1 MMKGG
6 ITMDL
11 FDLVA
16 TEDLK
21 AAEPLA
27 ARMRPQSLDELVGH
41 EEILSP
47 GKQLRRAIEADRIG
61 SIIFYGPPGSGKTT
75 IARLIAHYTKAEFRA
90 LSAVS
95 AGVADVKKVIAEATD
110 LRKMYRKKTIL
121 FLDEIHRFNKAQQDA
136 LLSAVE
142 EGIIGLIGATTSNPF
157 FDVNSA
163 LLSRARIYKL
173 NPLSPENMAL
183 IIQSALKDCVRG
195 LGKMN
200 IELQSEAEEHLILT
214 ANGDARKALN
224 GLELAALTT
233 PANQQGII
241 QISLD
246 IIAEAM
252 QSKALRY
259 DKDGD
264 QHYDVISAFI
274 KSMRGSDPDAALF
287 WLATMIAAGESPRF
301 IARRVVICASEDV
314 GNADSMAL
322 VVAMA
327 AAQAVELIGLPEARI
342 NLAHAVAYIAS
353 APKSNAA
360 YTGYEK
366 AVEAVEQAN
375 DISVPVHLRDASYS
389 GAKSFGYGQ
398 SYKYA
403 HLYPE
408 HFVEQQYL
416 PESLQRKRFYEP
428 TDLGQEKE
436 IKERLKRLWGDRY
449 VD

>member
-1 MMKGG
+1 
-6 ITMDL
+6 MDL

-16 TEDLK
+16 AEDQK
-21 AAEPLA
+21 ASEPLA
-27 ARMRPQSLDELVGH
+27 ARMRPRNLDELVGH
-41 EEILSP
+41 EEILAP

-142 EGIIGLIGATTSNPF
+142 EGIIGLIGATTANPF

-173 NPLSPENMAL
+173 NPLSPDHMAL
-183 IIQSALKDCVRG
+183 IIRSALKDSERG
-195 LGKMN
+195 LGKMKVE
-200 IELQSEAEEHLILT
+200 IQPEAEEHLILT

-224 GLELAALTT
+224 GLELAVLTT
-233 PANQQGII
+233 PANERGII

-259 DKDGD
+259 DL
-264 QHYDVISAFI
+264 S
-274 KSMRGSDPDAALF
+274 
-287 WLATMIAAGESPRF
+287 
-301 IARRVVICASEDV
+301 
-314 GNADSMAL
+314 
-322 VVAMA
+322 
-327 AAQAVELIGLPEARI
+327 LIHI
-342 NLAHAVAYIAS
+342 
-353 APKSNAA
+353 
-360 YTGYEK
+360 
-366 AVEAVEQAN
+366 
-375 DISVPVHLRDASYS
+375 
-389 GAKSFGYGQ
+389 
-398 SYKYA
+398 
-403 HLYPE
+403 
-408 HFVEQQYL
+408 
-416 PESLQRKRFYEP
+416 
-428 TDLGQEKE
+428 
-436 IKERLKRLWGDRY
+436 
-449 VD
+449 

>member
-1 MMKGG
+1 
-6 ITMDL
+6 MDL
-11 FDLVA
+11 FDLIA
-16 TEDLK
+16 AEDQK

-27 ARMRPQSLDELVGH
+27 ARMRPRNLDELVGH
-41 EEILSP
+41 EEILAP

-142 EGIIGLIGATTSNPF
+142 EGIIGLIGATTANPF

-173 NPLSPENMAL
+173 NPLSPQHMAA
-183 IIQSALKDCVRG
+183 IIRSALQDPERG
-195 LGKMN
+195 LGKMKLV
-200 IELQSEAEEHLILT
+200 IQPEAEEHLILT

-233 PANQQGII
+233 PANEQGVI
-241 QISLD
+241 QLNLE

-287 WLATMIAAGESPRF
+287 WLATMLAAGESPRF

-342 NLAHAVAYIAS
+342 NLAHAVAYVAS

-360 YTGYEK
+360 YVGFEK
-366 AVEAVEQAN
+366 AAEAVELTK
-375 DISVPVHLRDASYS
+375 DLSVPVHLRDASYS
-389 GAKSFGYGQ
+389 GAKTFGYGQ
-398 SYKYA
+398 AYKYS
-403 HLYPE
+403 HQYPE

-416 PESLQRKRFYEP
+416 PDALQKNRFYEP
-428 TDLGQEKE
+428 TDLGQEKA
-436 IKERLKRLWGDRY
+436 IKERLKRLWVDRY
-449 VD
+449 DD

>member
-1 MMKGG
+1 
-6 ITMDL
+6 MDL
-11 FDLVA
+11 FDLIA

-200 IELQSEAEEHLILT
+200 IELQPEAEEHLILT

-322 VVAMA
+322 LVAMA
-327 AAQAVELIGLPEARI
+327 AAQAIELIGLPEARI
-342 NLAHAVAYIAS
+342 NLAHAVAYVAS

-398 SYKYA
+398 TYKYA

-416 PESLQRKRFYEP
+416 PEPLQRKRFYEP

>member
-1 MMKGG
+1 
-6 ITMDL
+6 MDL
-11 FDLVA
+11 FDLIA
-16 TEDLK
+16 AEDQK
-21 AAEPLA
+21 ASEPLA
-27 ARMRPQSLDELVGH
+27 ARMRPRNLDELVGH
-41 EEILSP
+41 EEILAP

-142 EGIIGLIGATTSNPF
+142 EGIIGLIGATTANPF

-173 NPLSPENMAL
+173 NPLSSQHMATIIHRALQDPEL
-183 IIQSALKDCVRG
+183 G
-195 LGKMN
+195 LGKMKL
-200 IELQSEAEEHLILT
+200 ELQPEAEEHLILT

-233 PANQQGII
+233 PANDQGVI
-241 QISLD
+241 QLSVE

-287 WLATMIAAGESPRF
+287 WLATMLAAGESPRF

-322 VVAMA
+322 LVAMA

-342 NLAHAVAYIAS
+342 NLAHAVVYVAS

-360 YTGYEK
+360 YIGFEK
-366 AVEAVEQAN
+366 AAEAVEIAK
-375 DISVPVHLRDASYS
+375 DVSVPVHLRDASYS
-389 GAKSFGYGQ
+389 GAKTFGYGQ
-398 SYKYA
+398 AYQYS
-403 HLYPE
+403 HQFPE

-416 PESLQRKRFYEP
+416 PETLQKNRFYEP
-428 TDLGQEKE
+428 TDLGQEKA
-436 IKERLKRLWGDRY
+436 IKERLKRLWVDRY
-449 VD
+449 DD

>member
-1 MMKGG
+1 
-6 ITMDL
+6 MDL
-11 FDLVA
+11 FDLIA
-16 TEDLK
+16 AEDQK
-21 AAEPLA
+21 ASEPLA
-27 ARMRPQSLDELVGH
+27 ARMRPRNLDELVGH
-41 EEILSP
+41 EEILAP

-142 EGIIGLIGATTSNPF
+142 EGIIGLIGATTANPF

-173 NPLSPENMAL
+173 NPLSPQHMAS
-183 IIQSALKDCVRG
+183 IIHSAIKDSERG
-195 LGKMN
+195 LGKMKLE
-200 IELQSEAEEHLILT
+200 IKPEAEEHLILT

-233 PANQQGII
+233 PANDLGVI
-241 QISLD
+241 QISLE

-287 WLATMIAAGESPRF
+287 WLATMLAAGESPRF

-314 GNADSMAL
+314 GNADPMAL
-322 VVAMA
+322 LVAMA

-342 NLAHAVAYIAS
+342 NLAHAVSYVAAAS
-353 APKSNAA
+353 KSNAA
-360 YTGYEK
+360 YIGFEK
-366 AVEAVEQAN
+366 AAEAVEKVTDLA
-375 DISVPVHLRDASYS
+375 VPIHLRDASYS

-403 HLYPE
+403 HQYPE
-408 HFVEQQYL
+408 HFVVQQYL
-416 PESLQRKRFYEP
+416 PEALQKNRFYEP
-428 TDLGQEKE
+428 TDLGQEKA

-449 VD
+449 VE

>member
-1 MMKGG
+1 M
-6 ITMDL
+6 
-11 FDLVA
+11 
-16 TEDLK
+16 
-21 AAEPLA
+21 
-27 ARMRPQSLDELVGH
+27 
-41 EEILSP
+41 
-47 GKQLRRAIEADRIG
+47 
-61 SIIFYGPPGSGKTT
+61 
-75 IARLIAHYTKAEFRA
+75 
-90 LSAVS
+90 
-95 AGVADVKKVIAEATD
+95 
-110 LRKMYRKKTIL
+110 
-121 FLDEIHRFNKAQQDA
+121 
-136 LLSAVE
+136 LSAVE
-142 EGIIGLIGATTSNPF
+142 EGIIGLIGATTANPF

-173 NPLSPENMAL
+173 NPLSPQHMAA
-183 IIQSALKDCVRG
+183 IIRSALQDPERG
-195 LGKMN
+195 LGKMKLV
-200 IELQSEAEEHLILT
+200 IQPEAEEHLILT

-233 PANQQGII
+233 PANEQGVI
-241 QISLD
+241 QLNLE

-287 WLATMIAAGESPRF
+287 WLATMLAAGESPRF

-342 NLAHAVAYIAS
+342 NLAHAVAYVAS

-360 YTGYEK
+360 YVGFEK
-366 AVEAVEQAN
+366 AAEAVELTK
-375 DISVPVHLRDASYS
+375 DLSVPVHLRDASYS
-389 GAKSFGYGQ
+389 GAKTFGYGQ
-398 SYKYA
+398 AYKYS
-403 HLYPE
+403 HQYPE

-416 PESLQRKRFYEP
+416 PDALQKNRFYEP
-428 TDLGQEKE
+428 TDLGQEKA
-436 IKERLKRLWGDRY
+436 IKERLKRLWVDRY
-449 VD
+449 DD

>member
-1 MMKGG
+1 
-6 ITMDL
+6 MDL
-11 FDLVA
+11 FDLIA

-200 IELQSEAEEHLILT
+200 IELQPEAEEHLILT

-233 PANQQGII
+233 PANQQGVI
-241 QISLD
+241 QISVD

-322 VVAMA
+322 LVAMA

-342 NLAHAVAYIAS
+342 NLAHAVAYVAS

-375 DISVPVHLRDASYS
+375 DISVPVHLRDTSYS

-398 SYKYA
+398 TYKYA
-403 HLYPE
+403 HQYPE

-416 PESLQRKRFYEP
+416 PELLQRKRFYEP